1 MSIHGLITLARL
13 HEFAPRGKP
22 EILAAL
28 IDGAAAIEAATIDT
42 PRRLHHF
49 LAQIATETGGLH
61 TLEENLNYSAERLH
75 QVWPARFPSVGA
87 AVPYAHNPEALAN
100 RVYRNRLGNGSTSSG
115 DGWRFRGGGMM
126 QTTGRDSYRA
136 VGRED
141 DPEALRQPG
150 PALASA
156 LKFWSDRA
164 PRLNVHADHDDVVA
178 VRRIVNGGTTGLAD
192 ARKYLA
198 SAKRIFV

>member
-22 EILAAL
+22 DILAAL
-28 IDGAAAIEAATIDT
+28 VDGAATIEAATIDT
-42 PRRLHHF
+42 PRRLQHF

-61 TLEENLNYSAERLH
+61 ALEENLNYKAERLH
-75 QVWPARFPSVGA
+75 QVWPGRFPSVEA
-87 AVPYAHNPEALAN
+87 AKPYAHNPEALAN

-115 DGWRFRGGGMM
+115 DGWRYRGGGMM
-126 QTTGRDSYRA
+126 QTTGRDNYRA
-136 VGRED
+136 AGHED
-141 DPEALRQPG
+141 DPDALRTPG

-156 LKFWSDRA
+156 LKFWRDHA
-164 PRLNVHADHDDVVA
+164 PRLNVHADHDDLA
-178 VRRIVNGGTTGLAD
+178 GVRRIVNGGLNGIAD
-192 ARKYLA
+192 ARAYLA